1 MKWKETVTV
10 KIRRQECEKIMREAF
25 IPRPD
30 FARDNWYDLNGT
42 WQFAFDEERKT
53 GEQQWLKEDFPG
65 QIQVPFAYQCEKS
78 GIGISEMHDIV
89 WYKRRVEIPET
100 MKGKRIWLHFGAVDY
115 RAEVWFNGVHLGSH
129 EGGYTPFA
137 FEVTNV
143 LQDENEIVVKA
154 ADYADTTQPRGK
166 QYWKQQPDRCWYIQN
181 TGIWQNVW
189 MEAVEGSPIDNIKLT
204 PDIDTNTVEAVVT
217 IGEYQEGDRLEM
229 EVSYQGKT
237 VKKLTASV
245 DGYRTKVSVALLP
258 EDFIDELHYWTPDR
272 PNLYDMKV
280 TLYRGQEKQDE
291 VETYFGMRKISIDK
305 GRILLNNAPVYLKMI
320 LDQGYWKESGLTAPD
335 DEALKKDIEMTK
347 AFGFNGARKH
357 QKIEDPRYYY
367 WADRLGLLVWGE
379 IPSAYEY
386 GDQEIRNVTR
396 DMQEFIIRDYNH
408 PSIMAWVPLNES
420 WGVRKILVDGCQQHF
435 GKALYHM
442 AKAMDPTRLVSTND
456 GWENVEGDIVSIH
469 DYSSKGQSITDKY
482 TQEAL
487 AQPEGIFPGGR
498 RLFAFGENYRRG
510 ESAFL
515 VTEYGGIALSSDTD
529 GEKWGYGQA
538 EQGED
543 ALISRYED
551 VTKAIMEIPQIVGF
565 CYTQLTDVYQEV
577 NGLLTMEREP
587 KVDSGRIREINDT
600 RRV

>member
-10 KIRRQECEKIMREAF
+10 KIRRQECEKSMRETF

-65 QIQVPFAYQCEKS
+65 RIQVPFAYQCEKS

-115 RAEVWFNGVHLGSH
+115 RAEVWFNGVRLGSH

-137 FEVTNV
+137 FEVTNA

-154 ADYADTTQPRGK
+154 TDYADTTQPRGK

-189 MEAVEGSPIDNIKLT
+189 LEATEGSPIDNIKLT
-204 PDIDTNTVEAVVT
+204 PDIDTNTVEAIVT
-217 IGEYQEGDRLEM
+217 IGEYQNGDQLEI

-245 DGYRTKVSVALLP
+245 DGYRTTVSIALLP
-258 EDFIDELHYWTPDR
+258 EDFIDEIHYWTPDR

-280 TLYRGQEKQDE
+280 SLYRGQEKQDA
-291 VETYFGMRKISIDK
+291 VETYFGMRKISIDQ

-469 DYSSKGQSITDKY
+469 DYSSKGQSITGKY
-482 TQEAL
+482 TEEAL
-487 AQPEGIFPGGR
+487 EHPEGIFPGGR
-498 RLFAFGENYRRG
+498 RLFAFGETYRKG
-510 ESAFL
+510 ESAFM

-551 VTKAIMEIPQIVGF
+551 VTKAIMAIPQIVGF

-587 KVDSGRIREINDT
+587 KVDSGRIREINDR